1 MGYIRSCWQ
10 SSVLWRGSPSGL
22 MCCYSPSLIICYM
35 CFCKDSIFNMK
46 KKYLKGNDKNKNK
59 KLEDNVSAA
68 VFDQEILSFLSIFMS
83 PDMKY
88 SFYVLSGPGPWCF
101 QGSEKQRKDFF
112 FSICNSF
119 IFLCPRQWAQVHR
132 IFWKGDRRVG
142 RDQRTYREAEDF
154 RKISKISTLLIVI
167 MSRWSSYWQFAVL
180 HDGLAFYNESEW
192 LE

>member
-1 MGYIRSCWQ
+1 
-10 SSVLWRGSPSGL
+10 
-22 MCCYSPSLIICYM
+22 
-35 CFCKDSIFNMK
+35 MK

-112 FSICNSF
+112 FLYMQFFYISLPQTMGTGPQD
-119 IFLCPRQWAQVHR
+119 FL
-132 IFWKGDRRVG
+132 KGG
-142 RDQRTYREAEDF
+142 
-154 RKISKISTLLIVI
+154 
-167 MSRWSSYWQFAVL
+167 
-180 HDGLAFYNESEW
+180 
-192 LE
+192 